1 MINKKQDGFVPSNAF
16 DFYKTQNTKK
26 NIFNTSEKCSSPKQ
40 DDTVDATN
48 NFKSTDNKLPLSDT
62 LYLAKG
68 TTKASEFIP
77 GYSGFIPNNDIKY
90 NKTTLNNPYTN
101 INKVNHMINYRIRIP
116 GYGGYL
122 SGNPVNI
129 KGNPRPLCLSTRGE
143 KFN

>member
-1 MINKKQDGFVPSNAF
+1 MINKKQEGFTPSNAF
-16 DFYKTQNTKK
+16 DFYKTQNTKR
-26 NIFNTSEKCSSPKQ
+26 NIFNTSEKCNSKV
-40 DDTVDATN
+40 DDISDLN
-48 NFKSTDNKLPLSDT
+48 ICSKPIDNKLPPSDT

-68 TTKASEFIP
+68 TTKVSEFIP
-77 GYSGFIPNNDIKY
+77 GYSGFIPNKEIKY
-90 NKTTLNNPYTN
+90 NKTNLNNPYTN

-129 KGNPRPLCLSTRGE
+129 KGNPRPFCLSTRGE